1 VPYKGSPPAV
11 AGLLG
16 GEVSF
21 MFANVA
27 DIGSQIRNSKV
38 RPLAVTSDQRAP
50 SLPDVPTMA
59 HAGLPGFEILSWFG
73 LLAPAG
79 TPAPIVG
86 RLNAETVKVLGR
98 ADVQAAL
105 ANQGL
110 EVKPGTPGEFAAHI
124 KSEIAKFTKI
134 GKAAG
139 IKAE

>member
-1 VPYKGSPPAV
+1 
-11 AGLLG
+11 
-16 GEVSF
+16 
-21 MFANVA
+21 
-27 DIGSQIRNSKV
+27 
-38 RPLAVTSDQRAP
+38 
-50 SLPDVPTMA
+50 
-59 HAGLPGFEILSWFG
+59 
-73 LLAPAG
+73 
-79 TPAPIVG
+79 
-86 RLNAETVKVLGR
+86 VKVLGR